1 MYFERTFRVGA
12 RDVDPFGQC
21 RPSSM
26 MSFLQEAATS
36 AAVALGV
43 SREEMIQRY
52 NVFWMVARI
61 WYRLDKPVR
70 WDEEITIRTW
80 HRANRGA
87 SMYRDFDLY
96 RDGER
101 IGEAVSV
108 WVLADLD
115 THKLFRL
122 GDVSEFEGTGGGELN
137 KDKLLP
143 KLRIPVGLEFAMER
157 PLHYSDA
164 DVNGHVNNT
173 RYSDF
178 ACDALHMQRLGN
190 GNFVSSLQIGYLKEC
205 RPGETIRLSTGYGDG
220 VWYVQGDG
228 AEGKARFD
236 AALTLTPLD
245 DPPPGA

>member
-43 SREEMIQRY
+43 SREEMIRRY

-61 WYRLDKPVR
+61 WYQLDKPVR

-80 HRANRGA
+80 HRANKGA

-122 GDVSEFEGTGGGELN
+122 GDVSEFEGTGGG
-137 KDKLLP
+137 
-143 KLRIPVGLEFAMER
+143 ER